1 MKAVFFGT
9 PDFAVPSLR
18 ELHRCH
24 QVLAVVT
31 MPDRP
36 SGRKLK
42 LTPSAVKSFAQDLG
56 LAVFEPKS
64 LKNNKLLTD
73 ALQEL
78 GADIFVVAAYG
89 LILPKKILEMPTYGC
104 INVHASLLPK
114 YRGASPIHAAILAG
128 DDKTG
133 ITIMQMDAGLD
144 TGDMLLQEELSIDPD
159 EFFLS
164 LHNRLA
170 ELGAAC
176 TIKAISLIESGN
188 ATRTPQD
195 EGFSSYAPMIKKS
208 DGKIN
213 FSKSTERILN
223 HIRAFSLWP
232 GAYCEPLGKPLKILS
247 AQKADIA
254 FESGAPPGTVLAA
267 NQSDGLIIKT
277 ADGALLITELIPS
290 GGKKM
295 PSQDYLRGQSRV
307 SNSSQAAYP

>member
-18 ELHRCH
+18 ELHSSH

-42 LTPSAVKSFAQDLG
+42 LTPSPVKVFAHSRG
-56 LAVFEPKS
+56 KTVFEPKS
-64 LKNNKLLTD
+64 LKKNEDIIASLS
-73 ALQEL
+73 EL

-89 LILPKKILEMPTYGC
+89 LILPKKILEMPMHGC

-114 YRGASPIHAAILAG
+114 YRGASPIHAAILTG

-144 TGDMLLQEELSIDPD
+144 TGDILLQEEISIAND
-159 EFFLS
+159 EYFLS

-170 ELGAAC
+170 ELGADC
-176 TIKAISLIESGN
+176 TIKAISLIKSGKI
-188 ATRTPQD
+188 ARTPQD
-195 EGFSSYAPMIKKS
+195 EGLSSYAPMIKKP
-208 DGKIN
+208 DGKID
-213 FSKSTERILN
+213 FSKSTEQILN
-223 HIRAFSLWP
+223 QIRAFSLWP

-247 AQKADIA
+247 AQKAVVA

-277 ADGALLITELIPS
+277 ADSALLITELIPS

-295 PSQDYLRGQSRV
+295 SSQDYLRGFSIKLT
-307 SNSSQAAYP
+307 